1 MTGHCREKW
10 KGEAS
15 YRPQPLLPHWEGSGK
30 VASHLCLHILFPF
43 FLPWSLFPLSPFLPL
58 FFPRLLGRLEKYWRC
73 YQCPAFCHH
82 LAGLR
87 VRSREG
93 QKKQG
98 SCLGVFVCSLAGT
111 MPSLKK
117 QTLRFIYLIII
128 KNLYSEELSKRKCLQ
143 SAIME
148 SKWESGT
155 VTAYLIYLLDN
166 LVREE

>member
-1 MTGHCREKW
+1 M
-10 KGEAS
+10 
-15 YRPQPLLPHWEGSGK
+15 L
-30 VASHLCLHILFPF
+30 
-43 FLPWSLFPLSPFLPL
+43 
-58 FFPRLLGRLEKYWRC
+58 
-73 YQCPAFCHH
+73 
-82 LAGLR
+82 
-87 VRSREG
+87 
-93 QKKQG
+93 
-98 SCLGVFVCSLAGT
+98 
-111 MPSLKK
+111 SLKK